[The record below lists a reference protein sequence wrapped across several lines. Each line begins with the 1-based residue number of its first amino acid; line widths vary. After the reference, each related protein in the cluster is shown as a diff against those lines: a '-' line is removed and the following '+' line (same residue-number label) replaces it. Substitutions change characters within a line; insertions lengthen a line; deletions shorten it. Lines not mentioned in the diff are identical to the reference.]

1 MWTLGSS
8 DSCSLSVGITDEIP
22 PLLSCKPSSTV
33 LIPDEAAIVTLDPLD
48 FVSSVEQGSRT
59 SSDTGVLRLT
69 VADIGT
75 VKTTRITATDSSG
88 NTAQCSVQVKVEG
101 RSFFLNAKFNW
112 TTWLL
117 HTYFFLHMQPNIWLL
132 YIWWTLIWFFCAK
145 VFISFIHLPY
155 WTASKCQAWTLFISH
170 GQKTCSQRSGNAGID
185 CVFRCDSGYVF
196 SEDMNQRSVT
206 VSCVSGGDWDRE
218 PPTCQGNVWYVWF
231 TCNSI
236 VYMQR

>member
-1 MWTLGSS
+1 MNLFRQIIVCKPLVVLTV
-8 DSCSLSVGITDEIP
+8 DTSVGIIDEIP

-101 RSFFLNAKFNW
+101 RSFFFNASLNL
-112 TTWLL
+112 TRLL
-117 HTYFFLHMQPNIWLL
+117 DFCIHIF
-132 YIWWTLIWFFCAK
+132 YIYSRI
-145 VFISFIHLPY
+145 Y
-155 WTASKCQAWTLFISH
+155 
-170 GQKTCSQRSGNAGID
+170 N
-185 CVFRCDSGYVF
+185 Y
-196 SEDMNQRSVT
+196 
-206 VSCVSGGDWDRE
+206 
-218 PPTCQGNVWYVWF
+218 
-231 TCNSI
+231 
-236 VYMQR
+236 